1 MQRLAY
7 RRIIDPEI
15 ARHRVDLPALASA
28 NPVDGPLDLIEQGD
42 HITGIVR
49 IAGWY
54 PGGKD
59 KAGGGFRHEAGFAPK
74 LGRAIALP
82 FEDGSNGQIVGIDEF
97 TVAELLA
104 LGQPARL
111 LADLR
116 LGGQGAAQLPGQ
128 PLPLNGGERLG
139 LLQELRVRS
148 PEMRHLIT
156 EYGIIV

>member
-139 LLQELRVRS
+139 LLQELLSLPAQHRNRRA
-148 PEMRHLIT
+148 EL
-156 EYGIIV
+156 

>member
-1 MQRLAY
+1 M
-7 RRIIDPEI
+7 
-15 ARHRVDLPALASA
+15 DLPALASA

-59 KAGGGFRHEAGFAPK
+59 KAGGGFRHGPGLRPNWA
-74 LGRAIALP
+74 
-82 FEDGSNGQIVGIDEF
+82 DIDEF
-97 TVAELLA
+97 TAELLA

-139 LLQELRVRS
+139 LLQELLSLPAQHRNRLA
-148 PEMRHLIT
+148 EL
-156 EYGIIV
+156 

>member
-1 MQRLAY
+1 M
-7 RRIIDPEI
+7 
-15 ARHRVDLPALASA
+15 DLPALASA

-82 FEDGSNGQIVGIDEF
+82 FEDGSNGQIVGIDEQWPSF
-97 TVAELLA
+97 ASHGPIA
-104 LGQPARL
+104 CGFAPGR
-111 LADLR
+111 
-116 LGGQGAAQLPGQ
+116 QGAAQLPGQ
-128 PLPLNGGERLG
+128 PLPRRGAS
-139 LLQELRVRS
+139 RS
-148 PEMRHLIT
+148 PGAAELAGPAPVGAGGAGVPAGRLRH
-156 EYGIIV
+156 

>member
-1 MQRLAY
+1 MLRIASAVGLGSIGATVSGDADGENATLMQRLAY

-74 LGRAIALP
+74 LQGRA
-82 FEDGSNGQIVGIDEF
+82 GQ
-97 TVAELLA
+97 LLF
-104 LGQPARL
+104 P
-111 LADLR
+111 LR
-116 LGGQGAAQLPGQ
+116 MGAM
-128 PLPLNGGERLG
+128 
-139 LLQELRVRS
+139 VRS
-148 PEMRHLIT
+148 
-156 EYGIIV
+156 

>member
-59 KAGGGFRHEAGFAPK
+59 KLGFYQFR
-74 LGRAIALP
+74 
-82 FEDGSNGQIVGIDEF
+82 
-97 TVAELLA
+97 
-104 LGQPARL
+104 
-111 LADLR
+111 
-116 LGGQGAAQLPGQ
+116 
-128 PLPLNGGERLG
+128 LPLCP
-139 LLQELRVRS
+139 VS
-148 PEMRHLIT
+148 P
-156 EYGIIV
+156 